1 MPAEGTGEPSSLP
14 ALVTAQGGGEGMREE
29 VRLPSEDGKQTRE
42 ERITGLSGGPGRKAI
57 WDRALDIS
65 GRGWTHWPA
74 AGAPWQGHG
83 WQSCGVPRWASP

>member
-42 ERITGLSGGPGRKAI
+42 ERITVL
-57 WDRALDIS
+57 
-65 GRGWTHWPA
+65 
-74 AGAPWQGHG
+74 
-83 WQSCGVPRWASP
+83 